1 MRPLTPHV
9 TTRSLSTHSPSRPRN
24 LLLTFDAF
32 DTLFYPH
39 PPVPEQ
45 YAAVAHEFGLSRTA
59 VTPASVL
66 ASFKDAFRA
75 QCKQYPNYGRAD
87 VLRGAYNGPQ
97 QWWGEV
103 IRGTFTRIL
112 KEQNADTSNR
122 NPDESLPAGLE
133 DALLKR
139 FEGAQG
145 YALYDDVAPFLA
157 RMRTIRHAA
166 SRPFNRV
173 VLGVISNSDDRVPA
187 VLKALGVRVGTM
199 RADQDRESLALPG
212 FEYRGG
218 GSRPEDER
226 KFSDPD
232 PDIDIVIT
240 SYEAGEEK
248 PSRVIF
254 DVARR
259 QAGLLGSACS
269 KDSVS
274 TAAGAQDNWV
284 CVHVGDDYQKDYCGA
299 RDAGWDSYFLPR
311 REGLGH
317 PDAKAI
323 RSLVDLIGVLKMEA

>member
-1 MRPLTPHV
+1 MRPLTPHA
-9 TTRSLSTHSPSRPRN
+9 TTRSLSTQSPSRSRN

-75 QCKQYPNYGRAD
+75 QCKQYPNYGRAN
-87 VLRGAYNGPQ
+87 VLRGAYNGPR

-103 IRGTFTRIL
+103 IRRTFTRIIQ
-112 KEQNADTSNR
+112 EQNADTN
-122 NPDESLPAGLE
+122 NHNHDEPLPAGLE
-133 DALLKR
+133 DALLER

-145 YALYDDVAPFLA
+145 YALYGDVAPFLA

-187 VLKALGVRVGTM
+187 VLKALGVRVGAM

-212 FEYRGG
+212 FEYRGV
-218 GSRPEDER
+218 GSRSGDEKR
-226 KFSDPD
+226 FSDPD
-232 PDIDIVIT
+232 PDLDIVVT

-259 QAGLLGSACS
+259 QAGLLASARS
-269 KDSVS
+269 KSSVS
-274 TAAGAQDNWV
+274 PDAGAEDNWV
-284 CVHVGDDYQKDYCGA
+284 CIHVGDDYRKDYCGA
-299 RDAGWDSYFLPR
+299 KDAGWDSYLLPR
-311 REGLGH
+311 REGQGH
-317 PDAKAI
+317 PDAKAL
-323 RSLVDLIGVLKMEA
+323 RSLMDLIGALKVEA

>member
-1 MRPLTPHV
+1 MRPLTPHA
-9 TTRSLSTHSPSRPRN
+9 TTRSLSTHSPSRSRN

-75 QCKQYPNYGRAD
+75 QSKKYPNYGRAD

-103 IRGTFTRIL
+103 IRGTFTRII
-112 KEQNADTSNR
+112 KEQNTDTSKQNR
-122 NPDESLPAGLE
+122 DETLPAGLE

-157 RMRTIRHAA
+157 RIRTIRHAA
-166 SRPFNRV
+166 PRPFNQV

-187 VLKALGVRVGTM
+187 VLKALGVRIGKT

-218 GSRPEDER
+218 GSRPGDER
-226 KFSDPD
+226 RFSDPD
-232 PDIDIVIT
+232 PDLDIVIT

-259 QAGLLGSACS
+259 QAGLLASACS
-269 KDSVS
+269 TGPVS
-274 TAAGAQDNWV
+274 TDAEAEDNWV
-284 CVHVGDDYQKDYCGA
+284 CVHVGDDYRKDYCGA
-299 RDAGWDSYFLPR
+299 RDASWDSYLLPR
-311 REGLGH
+311 REEQGH
-317 PDAKAI
+317 PDAKTI
-323 RSLVDLIGVLKMEA
+323 RSLMDLIGVLKMEA